1 MLGDFEEDRKPDIEY
16 LDALNEH
23 NKRSRSVEDEGEAE
37 RKQARVGAGAGA
49 GGAGGA
55 GDGWGHGQGQ
65 ENGGELLSPSMN
77 GAAESSET
85 MNAEGVIAEDD
96 PIVYGPLFLSMLVSV
111 ACSMEPLSNFSG
123 WQTNAVLP
131 GWRGTSRPHDGG
143 RICSLL

>member
-37 RKQARVGAGAGA
+37 RKQARVGAGA
-49 GGAGGA
+49 GAGGA